1 MDGPFGNWQFQASIW
16 NGVLSKKNQHFY
28 LETAPKKHKI
38 FCVVQ
43 EFNCNFIKALAP
55 FMTSLSGARL
65 DVDGRTSA
73 LTWIEPLVI
82 TAINTMITS
91 YK

>member
-1 MDGPFGNWQFQASIW
+1 MYLN
-16 NGVLSKKNQHFY
+16 LLKNDSFRAK
-28 LETAPKKHKI
+28 TAVSQI

-43 EFNCNFIKALAP
+43 EFNCDFIKALAP

-82 TAINTMITS
+82 TAINTMNTS